1 MWSRALCHE
10 EGNLLIY
17 LHGPYIQYYYS
28 GWSLAKVGGAN
39 TDMRVRR
46 QMHCCHDNSVGGH
59 VVIELI

>member
-1 MWSRALCHE
+1 M
-10 EGNLLIY
+10 
-17 LHGPYIQYYYS
+17 
-28 GWSLAKVGGAN
+28 GGAN